1 MKKIMLSLFLII
13 GLASNVNATQIKL
26 SKDQQEQQSAIATYL
41 NSNKP
46 HEIAKSIMIFEK
58 HSLKSPLML
67 YYYGLANVE
76 NKTKLLDLNENIGEN
91 YIEQAS
97 VLGSPEAKYYIAM
110 KKMKEGDLSSGVE
123 DLKIAAL
130 KNERNSQYRLGKMYY
145 QGNGVPKSK
154 INGFKL
160 IQASAKQELPDAQY
174 DLAKI
179 YFSQK
184 DLKVQKNGIYW
195 LKKAVENGKKEACS
209 DLYKIYDAGLLVDKN
224 IYMHK
229 KYLNCSAQYKN
240 EEAMLLLASYYENG
254 IYMKKSEVI
263 ANKVYIDL
271 RSIGNTTGIYKSAL
285 FVIKNKYNDK
295 RELSN
300 ALRSLKGISKI
311 NLESAQLLAKI
322 YKTGYKHI
330 KKNKEAAIKH
340 FNEAKKLG
348 DPNASKEI
356 VLLLNQ

>member
-1 MKKIMLSLFLII
+1 MKKIMLSLFLIL
-13 GLASNVNATQIKL
+13 GLVSNVNASQIKL
-26 SKDQQEQQSAIATYL
+26 SKDQQEQQSAINTYL
-41 NSNKP
+41 NSDKP

-67 YYYGLANVE
+67 YYFGLANIE
-76 NKTKLLDLNENIGEN
+76 GKTNLLDLNEKTGEN

-97 VLGSPEAKYYIAM
+97 VLGSPEARYHIAM
-110 KKMKEGDLSSGVE
+110 KKMKDGDLSGGIE
-123 DLKIAAL
+123 DLKAAAL

-145 QGNGVPKSK
+145 QGNGIPKSK

-160 IQASAKQELPDAQY
+160 IQASAKQGNSDAQY

-184 DLKVQKNGIYW
+184 ELAVQKNGIYW
-195 LKKAVENGKKEACS
+195 LKEAVVNGKKEACS

-229 KYLNCSAQYKN
+229 KFLNCSAQYKN

-254 IYMKKSEVI
+254 IYMKKNEAI
-263 ANKVYIDL
+263 ANKIYIDL
-271 RSIGNTTGIYKSAL
+271 KAIGNVTGIHKSAL
-285 FVIKNKYNDK
+285 YVVKNKPSNT

-300 ALRSLKGISKI
+300 ALRTLSGISRDNI
-311 NLESAQLLAKI
+311 ESAQLLANI
-322 YKTGYKHI
+322 YKTGYHSI
-330 KKNKEAAIKH
+330 KKNKDLAIKY
-340 FNEAKKLG
+340 FNQAKRLG
-348 DPNASKEI
+348 DPDASKEI